1 MVKSEKINAF
11 KNRLALNSRYSF
23 WSGKIFLRLLFIL
36 NVVTLGYSQDY
47 YGEVPYYV
55 NPQLNVGNSY
65 GDVSGYPGEISGTP
79 LDVPLQFWGENFP
92 TYPQTVDG
100 YVPSMRFQ
108 EGSVYS
114 QQPLPQNFGAT
125 LNSNM
130 IQGADGQYQ
139 ILGDVTT
146 SIPIGNSQF
155 DNIPVL
161 EDSHINETPKLPEL
175 KVPQNESQFIDRV
188 DALAERFSKLPL
200 SAQRSTPGRLLRYS
214 LIGGADQ
221 TFLAPQTTVQSTGEG
236 ETTSQS
242 ELKPIFAIGALCWNY
257 PCSNRRILR
266 DLNGKPV
273 PTVGFG
279 FQSQRGELL
288 STLAFARID
297 RNYELRV
304 DSDKKYTVQ
313 DLVEW
318 EKYSCSTYA
327 NLSLVAIGLAH
338 YSQNPDETWI
348 NSAGET
354 WSLARILA
362 QESQRPIDWE
372 TAEST
377 DKLLAFTYLLARL
390 KTSADAETP
399 QLSEALKRTEAFLVA
414 VKNRVWEIVGDKALS
429 NSLFFK
435 KDVEL
440 TTPYMTLYVNGK
452 LLRWVTL
459 VSSPEEMS
467 GDRMKRA
474 MFELCAL
481 VDQLFN
487 SVNNL
492 DVLSATDEESLAVAM
507 QTLIIYRRFLAS
519 SAR

>member
-1 MVKSEKINAF
+1 M
-11 KNRLALNSRYSF
+11 
-23 WSGKIFLRLLFIL
+23 
-36 NVVTLGYSQDY
+36 
-47 YGEVPYYV
+47 
-55 NPQLNVGNSY
+55 
-65 GDVSGYPGEISGTP
+65 
-79 LDVPLQFWGENFP
+79 
-92 TYPQTVDG
+92 
-100 YVPSMRFQ
+100 
-108 EGSVYS
+108 
-114 QQPLPQNFGAT
+114 
-125 LNSNM
+125 
-130 IQGADGQYQ
+130 
-139 ILGDVTT
+139 
-146 SIPIGNSQF
+146 
-155 DNIPVL
+155 
-161 EDSHINETPKLPEL
+161 
-175 KVPQNESQFIDRV
+175 
-188 DALAERFSKLPL
+188 
-200 SAQRSTPGRLLRYS
+200 
-214 LIGGADQ
+214 
-221 TFLAPQTTVQSTGEG
+221 
-236 ETTSQS
+236 
-242 ELKPIFAIGALCWNY
+242 
-257 PCSNRRILR
+257 
-266 DLNGKPV
+266 
-273 PTVGFG
+273 
-279 FQSQRGELL
+279 
-288 STLAFARID
+288 
-297 RNYELRV
+297 
-304 DSDKKYTVQ
+304 
-313 DLVEW
+313 
-318 EKYSCSTYA
+318 
-327 NLSLVAIGLAH
+327 VAIGLAH